1 MKIGVFCS
9 ANNNIADLYFEKTAE
24 LGKWIGENGHSVVYG
39 GCNVGLM
46 DCVAQS
52 AKEHGGQVIGVVPTL
67 VEKNGKR
74 SDILDVEIRTDNLSD
89 RKDQLLIHSDVIIA
103 LPGGIG
109 TLDEIFTVAASHNIG
124 YHKKKVILYNIDHFY
139 DSLIALLDDMANR
152 NMVRGKWSDCILCA
166 TSFGELTEMI
176 CSVG

>member
-9 ANNNIADLYFEKTAE
+9 ANNNIAELYFEKTAE

-46 DCVAQS
+46 GCIAQA
-52 AKEHGGQVIGVVPTL
+52 AKQAGGQIIGVVPTL

-74 SDILDVEIRTDNLSD
+74 SEILDVEISTDNLSD

-109 TLDEIFTVAASHNIG
+109 TLDEIFTVAASHTIG
-124 YHKKKVILYNIDHFY
+124 YHQKKVILYNIDHFY
-139 DSLIALLDDMANR
+139 DSLIALLDDMASR
-152 NMVRGKWSDCILCA
+152 NMVRGKWSDCIKCA
-166 TSFGELTEMI
+166 STFEELISMI
-176 CSVG
+176 

>member
-9 ANNNIADLYFEKTAE
+9 ANNNIADLYFEKTEE

-39 GCNVGLM
+39 GCNIGLM
-46 DCVAQS
+46 DCIAQS
-52 AKEHGGQVIGVVPTL
+52 AKKHGGQVIGVVPTL

-74 SDILDVEIRTDNLSD
+74 SDILDVEIRTENLSD

-109 TLDEIFTVAASHNIG
+109 TLDEIFTVAASHTIG
-124 YHKKKVILYNIDHFY
+124 YHNKKVILYNIGHFY
-139 DSLIALLDDMANR
+139 DSLIALLDDMASR
-152 NMVRGKWSDCILCA
+152 NMVRGEWSDYILCA
-166 TSFGELTEMI
+166 SSLQELKEI
-176 CSVG
+176 LGNY

>member
-9 ANNNIADLYFEKTAE
+9 ANNNIAELYFEKTAE

-46 DCVAQS
+46 DCIAQA
-52 AKEHGGQVIGVVPTL
+52 AKQAGGQIIGVVPTL

-74 SDILDVEIRTDNLSD
+74 SEILDVEISTDNLSD

-109 TLDEIFTVAASHNIG
+109 TLDEIFTVAASHTIG
-124 YHKKKVILYNIDHFY
+124 YHQKKVILYNIDHFY
-139 DSLIALLDDMANR
+139 DSLIALLDDMASR
-152 NMVRGKWSDCILCA
+152 NMVRGEWSDCIKCA
-166 TSFGELTEMI
+166 STFEELISMI
-176 CSVG
+176 